1 MIFGEDRNIDL
12 ADLTPVKGMRME
24 VTDPTGNPRITI
36 RKTTTLCH
44 KPRGHTYC
52 LAVKL
57 EKVIDGET
65 ARSYGWIEELTKT
78 ETEEFIHLVK
88 ENKKGSPY
96 SFVKKG
102 PYPHLTPEEIRERK
116 RIRALEYYHKNKEKI
131 REKKRENHREAEK
144 RRYEKMTP
152 EQKEEM
158 LQKKRKYYQEH
169 KEKWNTYY
177 QNRLNKNK

>member
-1 MIFGEDRNIDL
+1 MIFGEDSNIDL

-78 ETEEFIHLVK
+78 ETEEFIRLVK

-96 SFVKKG
+96 SFKKKR
-102 PYPHLTPEEIRERK
+102 PYQTRTPEERRER
-116 RIRALEYYHKNKEKI
+116 N
-131 REKKRENHREAEK
+131 RENHRKAEK
-144 RRYEKMTP
+144 RRYERMTP
-152 EQKEEM
+152 EQKEER
-158 LQKKRKYYQEH
+158 LRKKRLYYQEH

-177 QNRLNKNK
+177 QNKLNKNQ

>member
-1 MIFGEDRNIDL
+1 MIFGEDSNIDL

-24 VTDPTGNPRITI
+24 VTDPTCNPRITI

-44 KPRGHTYC
+44 KPRGHNYC

-96 SFVKKG
+96 SFIKKG
-102 PYPHLTPEEIRERK
+102 PYQHRTPEEIREKK
-116 RIRALEYYHKNKEKI
+116 RLSYGEYYKKNKERIK
-131 REKKRENHREAEK
+131 ENHRNAEK

-152 EQKEEM
+152 EQKEKM
-158 LQKKRKYYQEH
+158 LEKKRKYYQEH

-177 QNRLNKNK
+177 QKKLNKNQ